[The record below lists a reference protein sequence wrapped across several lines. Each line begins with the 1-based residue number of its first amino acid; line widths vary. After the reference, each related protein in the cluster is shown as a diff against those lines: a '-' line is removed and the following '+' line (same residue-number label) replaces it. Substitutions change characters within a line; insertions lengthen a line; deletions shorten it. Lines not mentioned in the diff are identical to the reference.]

1 MYCNNCKYDCPE
13 DATYCPCCGKKLKNI
28 ERPKEKVKFRHQFLI
43 PILILVGCFEIETL
57 SHTIDAGLYCSY
69 LGVGWINFFI
79 CIFITDFFGAWS
91 ERLISNFSGSE
102 YLKTFG
108 IKKEYFEY
116 VEKFFRKVI
125 PVLEIIFAAVVF
137 VRMFINGFSFRFIQV
152 RPIGDLIRTLAW
164 TLFYNIMAPAFEM
177 KTFIL
182 IIGWCRILK
191 NISKVTRPVTKKE
204 MRDEDTESDESVE
217 HFFNRLPIIA
227 LN

>member
-1 MYCNNCKYDCPE
+1 M
-13 DATYCPCCGKKLKNI
+13 
-28 ERPKEKVKFRHQFLI
+28 
-43 PILILVGCFEIETL
+43 
-57 SHTIDAGLYCSY
+57 
-69 LGVGWINFFI
+69 
-79 CIFITDFFGAWS
+79 
-91 ERLISNFSGSE
+91 
-102 YLKTFG
+102 
-108 IKKEYFEY
+108 
-116 VEKFFRKVI
+116 
-125 PVLEIIFAAVVF
+125 LEIIFAAVVF

-204 MRDEDTESDESVE
+204 MGDEDTESDESVE

>member
-1 MYCNNCKYDCPE
+1 MNI
-13 DATYCPCCGKKLKNI
+13 LKHLELKRNI
-28 ERPKEKVKFRHQFLI
+28 
-43 PILILVGCFEIETL
+43 
-57 SHTIDAGLYCSY
+57 
-69 LGVGWINFFI
+69 
-79 CIFITDFFGAWS
+79 
-91 ERLISNFSGSE
+91 
-102 YLKTFG
+102 
-108 IKKEYFEY
+108 FEY

-191 NISKVTRPVTKKE
+191 NISK
-204 MRDEDTESDESVE
+204 SY
-217 HFFNRLPIIA
+217 
-227 LN
+227 